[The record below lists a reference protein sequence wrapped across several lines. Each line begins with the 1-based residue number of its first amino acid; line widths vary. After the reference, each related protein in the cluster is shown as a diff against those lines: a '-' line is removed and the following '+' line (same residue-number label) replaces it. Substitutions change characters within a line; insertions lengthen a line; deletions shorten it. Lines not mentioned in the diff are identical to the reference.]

1 MRSSNS
7 KLPLKNPH
15 DSQLRVLYLDGS
27 MKFGGAVKSLSLMLS
42 ALKNVSPII
51 ITCQD
56 KEIIDKWFNK
66 FRVFRFKRFFSYV
79 SRNRLEHW
87 LRMNISSSFTSRLI
101 LLSFSL
107 FSKIESMII
116 TIRVICIAKY
126 FKIDLM
132 HLNTGFKTLNG
143 LSAARILKIP
153 CVVHLRGFFLG
164 NRKTIVRTMHQ
175 AAKVIGVSNA
185 VSKSVYQ
192 YGMVNDKIITVYDSV
207 DMVAFE
213 KAVIE
218 RLKTRHEVGLKES
231 DVATGIF
238 GRIVPWKGQ
247 LEFTYA
253 ALQAIKVNQKIKVV
267 IVGDESDGLEDYF
280 NKIKDVI
287 YRSGYQD
294 HFILTGYKEDVEELF
309 AAMDIV
315 VHASIEPE
323 PFGMVVIEAMAA
335 SKPVIATNAGGPSEI
350 INSMV
355 EGILVPPGDIK
366 EMTAAILELVN
377 DSAKRESMGRRG
389 HAKVRTQYTNQII
402 SSKIEKVYQDLMCHT
417 MRETQA

>member
-1 MRSSNS
+1 
-7 KLPLKNPH
+7 
-15 DSQLRVLYLDGS
+15 
-27 MKFGGAVKSLSLMLS
+27 
-42 ALKNVSPII
+42 
-51 ITCQD
+51 
-56 KEIIDKWFNK
+56 
-66 FRVFRFKRFFSYV
+66 
-79 SRNRLEHW
+79 
-87 LRMNISSSFTSRLI
+87 
-101 LLSFSL
+101 
-107 FSKIESMII
+107 
-116 TIRVICIAKY
+116 
-126 FKIDLM
+126 
-132 HLNTGFKTLNG
+132 
-143 LSAARILKIP
+143 
-153 CVVHLRGFFLG
+153 
-164 NRKTIVRTMHQ
+164 MHQ

-287 YRSGYQD
+287 HRSGYQD